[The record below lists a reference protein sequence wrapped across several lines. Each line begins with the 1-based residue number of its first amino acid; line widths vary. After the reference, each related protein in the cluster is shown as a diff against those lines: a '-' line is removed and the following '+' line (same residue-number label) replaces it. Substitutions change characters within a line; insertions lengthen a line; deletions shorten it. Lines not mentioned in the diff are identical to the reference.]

1 MATTDEEGIIIT
13 TIITTIL
20 VTLHEAMECLPR
32 FIAAAAIATNRG

>member
-13 TIITTIL
+13 NIL

-32 FIAAAAIATNRG
+32 FIAAAATATNRG